1 MMQKLSGNA
10 VDSDASPCKSWS
22 FSPEEDFVATAPC
35 SFCSS
40 PPSVDDASKIILFL
54 LAVEMVEMLLQL
66 YLLLVA
72 RIPEEEEEEEELQRK
87 DDDDEEVE
95 EEDIAL
101 LVLLAMFVLLVSIVV
116 AADANMTRYN
126 LSAAYRY
133 FLFFCLTCARYKNS
147 VARSNCFFSKKRVDK
162 LVVDILILV
171 ASQAYSMV
179 QKYLQTSKKS
189 IIFISPSKKF

>member
-101 LVLLAMFVLLVSIVV
+101 LVLAMFVLLVSIVV

-133 FLFFCLTCARYKNS
+133 FLFFVSRAH
-147 VARSNCFFSKKRVDK
+147 VRV
-162 LVVDILILV
+162 
-171 ASQAYSMV
+171 V
-179 QKYLQTSKKS
+179 QELCRPFQLLLLKETSG
-189 IIFISPSKKF
+189 

>member
-1 MMQKLSGNA
+1 
-10 VDSDASPCKSWS
+10 
-22 FSPEEDFVATAPC
+22 
-35 SFCSS
+35 
-40 PPSVDDASKIILFL
+40 
-54 LAVEMVEMLLQL
+54 MLLQL

-126 LSAAYRY
+126 LSGAYRY
-133 FLFFCLTCARYKNS
+133 FLFFCLTCARARGTRTLSPVPIASSQRNEWINS
-147 VARSNCFFSKKRVDK
+147 W
-162 LVVDILILV
+162 LI
-171 ASQAYSMV
+171 
-179 QKYLQTSKKS
+179 
-189 IIFISPSKKF
+189 F

>member
-1 MMQKLSGNA
+1 M
-10 VDSDASPCKSWS
+10 
-22 FSPEEDFVATAPC
+22 
-35 SFCSS
+35 
-40 PPSVDDASKIILFL
+40 
-54 LAVEMVEMLLQL
+54 QL

-133 FLFFCLTCARYKNS
+133 FLFFCLTCARGTRTLSPVPIASSQRNEWINS
-147 VARSNCFFSKKRVDK
+147 W
-162 LVVDILILV
+162 LI
-171 ASQAYSMV
+171 
-179 QKYLQTSKKS
+179 
-189 IIFISPSKKF
+189 F

>member
-1 MMQKLSGNA
+1 
-10 VDSDASPCKSWS
+10 
-22 FSPEEDFVATAPC
+22 
-35 SFCSS
+35 
-40 PPSVDDASKIILFL
+40 
-54 LAVEMVEMLLQL
+54 MLLQL

-133 FLFFCLTCARYKNS
+133 FLFFVSRAH
-147 VARSNCFFSKKRVDK
+147 VRV
-162 LVVDILILV
+162 
-171 ASQAYSMV
+171 V
-179 QKYLQTSKKS
+179 QELCRPVQLLLLKETSG
-189 IIFISPSKKF
+189 

>member
-72 RIPEEEEEEEELQRK
+72 RIPEEEEEEEELQRI

-126 LSAAYRY
+126 LSGAYRY
-133 FLFFCLTCARYKNS
+133 FLFFCLTCARARGTRTLSPGPIASSQRNEWINS
-147 VARSNCFFSKKRVDK
+147 W
-162 LVVDILILV
+162 LI
-171 ASQAYSMV
+171 
-179 QKYLQTSKKS
+179 
-189 IIFISPSKKF
+189 F